1 MDVLLQAR
9 AIDRRL
15 PGGRWLLKQ
24 SVLDVRCGDRI
35 VLTGASGAGKSVL
48 LRALALLDPVDGG
61 EILWRGSPVPGV
73 SVPEYRRQVSYLHQS
88 PALVEG
94 TGEENLRLPYK
105 LAAHK
110 ASGFDRDRALGLLE
124 RLGAGEA
131 LLEGRVS
138 DLSGGERQMLA
149 LARVLQLDP
158 VVLLLDEPTASLDA
172 EAACRA
178 RELITDWVEKNPQ
191 ERAAVWV
198 SHDVE
203 LAKRFSNRRLELVDG
218 GLREEPPGI
227 VPPGTE

>member
-24 SVLDVRCGDRI
+24 SALEVHCGDRI
-35 VLTGASGAGKSVL
+35 VLSGASGVGKSVL

-61 EILWRGSPVPGV
+61 EILWRGSPVAST
-73 SVPEYRRQVSYLHQS
+73 SVPEYRSRVSYLHQS

-94 TGEENLRLPYK
+94 TGEENLRLPFE
-105 LAAHK
+105 LASHR
-110 ASGFDRDRALGLLE
+110 ASDFDRERALGLLE
-124 RLGAGEA
+124 RLGSNAA
-131 LLEGRVS
+131 LLDGRVS

-158 VVLLLDEPTASLDA
+158 QVLLLDEPTASLDA
-172 EAACRA
+172 ATARRA
-178 RELITDWVEKNPQ
+178 RDLIADWVEQNPL

-203 LAKRFSNRRLELVDG
+203 LARPFSTRRLVLVDG
-218 GLREEPPGI
+218 GLEE
-227 VPPGTE
+227 